1 MSLSSAV
8 FALVVAIILLY
19 LIPQAVHRRAVLA
32 ESTADDRFSPRM
44 RMLPVDADAP
54 VTLARSVRGPVLD
67 PVSAK
72 KRLEARD
79 MKRPTAPVAARMTA
93 RDISAARAK
102 HAARIAERAA
112 AVRRRQILV
121 LTLFAASVAMWIVGF
136 TTNLSAAWAL
146 IPTTM
151 LIAVLEAGRRVAAS
165 YRRADL
171 ASRKSIAMLERRLR
185 QMNLRDEVAEPIPN
199 TSPADDVEA
208 PTAPKHAAAPVVEEE
223 AAPVAEVVEEEATKE
238 EEPTPVVVAEDV
250 PEAVVADVTWDPIVL
265 PAPSYTLKAT
275 AQRPAITPDA
285 DVLPSREKLT
295 STPMRPMRASML
307 NAGEAEVDV
316 TPTAPAI
323 DIDSALARRRVAG
336 E

>member
-8 FALVVAIILLY
+8 FAFAVAIVLLY

-79 MKRPTAPVAARMTA
+79 MLRPTAPVAARMTA

-112 AVRRRQILV
+112 AVRRRQILAATLLGLSV
-121 LTLFAASVAMWIVGF
+121 LLWVVGF
-136 TTNLSAAWAL
+136 ATSISWAWAL
-146 IPTTM
+146 IPTA
-151 LIAVLEAGRRVAAS
+151 LLAAVLEAGRRVAAS

-185 QMNLRDEVAEPIPN
+185 QMQLRDNVAEPIPN
-199 TSPADDVEA
+199 TSPADDVEV
-208 PTAPKHAAAPVVEEE
+208 PTAPKHAAAPEIEQESVPEPEIDE
-223 AAPVAEVVEEEATKE
+223 TSAPM
-238 EEPTPVVVAEDV
+238 VVAEEV
-250 PEAVVADVTWDPIVL
+250 PEAVVADVSWDPVVL

-275 AQRPAITPDA
+275 APRAAITPDE
-285 DVLPSREKLT
+285 DILPSGEKLT
-295 STPMRPMRASML
+295 RTPMRPTRPSML
-307 NAGEAEVDV
+307 NAGEAEAEVA
-316 TPTAPAI
+316 PPAPAI